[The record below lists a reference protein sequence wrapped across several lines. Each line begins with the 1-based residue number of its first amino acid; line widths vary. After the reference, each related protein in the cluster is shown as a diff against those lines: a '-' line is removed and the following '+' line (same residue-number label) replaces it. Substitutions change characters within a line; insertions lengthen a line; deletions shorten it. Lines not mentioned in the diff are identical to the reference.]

1 MCTVSFVSQNGK
13 SIITSNRD
21 EKTVRPIAIEPK
33 IYTINNK
40 NICFPKDPKAG
51 GTWFATDQNGTV
63 LVLLNGAEK
72 THFDQNYGQKSYR
85 KSRGLI
91 VLDIISSPVATDFWH
106 QIDLHNIEP
115 FTLILFE
122 NNQLFQLRWNEIDKE
137 TIKLDTKYQYIWS
150 SSTLYSPEIQA
161 QRQLWFNQFLENKT
175 KITNT
180 QLLDFHKN
188 KETQNKE
195 NGLIINRNNTTKT
208 QSITQAIAEKNKITI
223 LHHDLIA
230 NKSFETSST
239 TI

>member
-21 EKTVRPIAIEPK
+21 EKTVRPPAIEPR
-33 IYTINNK
+33 IYSINNK

-63 LVLLNGAEK
+63 LVLLNGAK
-72 THFDQNYGQKSYR
+72 KNHFDQNYMQKNYR

-91 VLDIISSPVATDFWH
+91 VLDIISSPVALDFWH
-106 QIDLHNIEP
+106 QIELHDIEP

-122 NNQLFQLRWNEIDKE
+122 NNQLFQLRWNEIEKE
-137 TIKLDTKYQYIWS
+137 TVKLDTKNQYIWS
-150 SSTLYSPEIQA
+150 SSTLYSPEIQEV
-161 QRQLWFNQFLENKT
+161 RQIWFNDFLEK
-175 KITNT
+175 KIEITNT
-180 QLLDFHKN
+180 QLFDFHKN
-188 KETQNKE
+188 KEVQNKE
-195 NGLIINRNNTTKT
+195 NGLLINRNNTTKT

-223 LHHDLIA
+223 LHLDLIA
-230 NKSFETSST
+230 NKNFETIFL